1 MREALGNAAVV
12 QFVITFIVLFIFF
25 FVGSLSY
32 TKAFK
37 VKNSIINSIEKYGA
51 YDDSLNS
58 EVKQEINANLKQM
71 GYQVH
76 PGKAN
81 CKVRNGVSAMTDQAN
96 DYRYCVYEYK
106 TSRGTYYGVTAY
118 MYFQIPLIGVHVEIP
133 IHGESK
139 IIGLF
144 GEEPSYKKS

>member
-1 MREALGNAAVV
+1 MKEALGNAFVM

-37 VKNSIINSIEKYGA
+37 VKNSIINSIEKYGG

-58 EVKQEINANLKQM
+58 EVKQEINANLKSM
-71 GYQVH
+71 GYQVKNGV
-76 PGKAN
+76 PKCN
-81 CKVRNGVSAMTDQAN
+81 PRNGVAAMTMTAN
-96 DYRYCVYEYK
+96 SYRYCVYKYE
-106 TSRGTYYGVTAY
+106 TSRGNYYGVTTY
-118 MYFQIPLIGVHVEIP
+118 MYFQIPVIGANIEIP

-139 IIGLF
+139 VIGLF
-144 GEEPSYKKS
+144 GEEPSNK